1 MRFKR
6 VYIEITNVCNL
17 KCSFCLP
24 HSRENRFMT
33 FEEFKII
40 LEKIKTEHFVMVV
53 DAATT

>member
-24 HSRENRFMT
+24 HSRENKFMT

-40 LEKIKTEHFVMVV
+40 LEKIMLFKV
-53 DAATT
+53 